1 MDLQADK
8 FLKFDYQQVKD
19 LCVSFLTLISAIL
32 VFSIT
37 FAEKILKFP
46 QSSAPAKGCLLIS
59 WLFFIVAILL
69 SGTALACMFYAGLQ
83 ANYDQ
88 PYQAW
93 GDFAERVLQ
102 LGGVFFVGGLIELM
116 LSAFV
121 AYIRSPKP

>member
-1 MDLQADK
+1 MADK

-19 LCVSFLTLISAIL
+19 LSTNFLTLISAIL

-46 QSSAPAKGCLLIS
+46 KSSAPAKRCLLIS

-69 SGTALACMFYAGLQ
+69 SGVALACMFYAGLQ
-83 ANYDQ
+83 ANYEK
-88 PYQAW
+88 PYQTW
-93 GDFAERVLQ
+93 GDFAYAVLQ
-102 LGGVFFVGGLIELM
+102 LGGVFFVAGLIALM

-121 AYIRSPKP
+121 TYIRHDS